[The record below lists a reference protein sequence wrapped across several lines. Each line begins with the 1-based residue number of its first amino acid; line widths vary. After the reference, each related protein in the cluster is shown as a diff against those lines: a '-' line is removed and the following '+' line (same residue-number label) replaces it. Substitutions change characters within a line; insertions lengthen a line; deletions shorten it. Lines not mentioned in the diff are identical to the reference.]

1 MARNM
6 TRWEPRRDL
15 VSMQD
20 MFDRFFDRAFEDWFF
35 RPLMDRADGEGMSM
49 AVDMYETEAA
59 VVVRTAIPGVKAED
73 IDVSVTGDSPTI
85 KAEAREERE
94 VKDENYL
101 RRERRLG
108 TYRRSVT
115 LPAGLET
122 DRVNTDYADGVLTL
136 EFPKS
141 EEIKPKTIKVRS
153 GESRTAERW

>member
-85 KAEAREERE
+85 KAEAREEHEQQQRA
-94 VKDENYL
+94 DRARPP
-101 RRERRLG
+101 RRAAPPR
-108 TYRRSVT
+108 
-115 LPAGLET
+115 PAG
-122 DRVNTDYADGVLTL
+122 
-136 EFPKS
+136 
-141 EEIKPKTIKVRS
+141 
-153 GESRTAERW
+153 RWT